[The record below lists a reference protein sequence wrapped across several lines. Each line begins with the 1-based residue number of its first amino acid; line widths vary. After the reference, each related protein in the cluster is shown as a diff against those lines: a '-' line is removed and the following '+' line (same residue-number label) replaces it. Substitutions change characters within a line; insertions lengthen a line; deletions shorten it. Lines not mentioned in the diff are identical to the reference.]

1 MGGKLLR
8 ERRKAFGEV
17 EQCFDSEFLGRGV
30 EHLDDLG
37 EASR

>member
-1 MGGKLLR
+1 MRGKLVR

-17 EQCFDSEFLGRGV
+17 EQCFDPEFLGRGG

-37 EASR
+37 EARR